1 MTSLRKIQANRAN
14 ARTSTGPKR
23 AQSKART
30 ARNARRHGLSLS
42 VFADPVLSE
51 QVEAIAREI
60 AGGPTDDNTYHLAR
74 RVAEAQI
81 DLQRVRQTRHQFLAD
96 LVSNRDMEAPVRYP
110 NQIQQG
116 QRKLATIL
124 LQEAKQLR
132 AIDRYERRAL
142 SRRRFAI
149 RALDLA
155 RRQAAA

>member
-1 MTSLRKIQANRAN
+1 MASPNGVSNRSESRRLQSLN
-14 ARTSTGPKR
+14 AFETASKR
-23 AQSKART
+23 AQS
-30 ARNARRHGLSLS
+30 
-42 VFADPVLSE
+42 
-51 QVEAIAREI
+51 
-60 AGGPTDDNTYHLAR
+60 
-74 RVAEAQI
+74 
-81 DLQRVRQTRHQFLAD
+81 HQFLAD
-96 LVSNRDMEAPVRYP
+96 LVSNRDMEATVRYP

>member
-23 AQSKART
+23 AQS
-30 ARNARRHGLSLS
+30 
-42 VFADPVLSE
+42 
-51 QVEAIAREI
+51 
-60 AGGPTDDNTYHLAR
+60 
-74 RVAEAQI
+74 
-81 DLQRVRQTRHQFLAD
+81 HQFLAD

-132 AIDRYERRAL
+132 AIGRYERRAL

>member
-1 MTSLRKIQANRAN
+1 LQIQCYPNKSRRLPEKSLAVRPTIIPITLLAASRK
-14 ARTSTGPKR
+14 
-23 AQSKART
+23 
-30 ARNARRHGLSLS
+30 RRSICSGC
-42 VFADPVLSE
+42 
-51 QVEAIAREI
+51 
-60 AGGPTDDNTYHLAR
+60 
-74 RVAEAQI
+74 AE
-81 DLQRVRQTRHQFLAD
+81 RHQFLAD